1 MANVGYDTNQGLVSE
16 IDLRSHNTVAWKRNL
31 TADSKHPGREKIM
44 VQRSV
49 LEDELLGYKDVMP
62 SRILVFVL

>member
-1 MANVGYDTNQGLVSE
+1 MANVG
-16 IDLRSHNTVAWKRNL
+16 
-31 TADSKHPGREKIM
+31 ADSKYPGRETIV